1 MDSVHMTTDLYRLQL
16 ESMMREQNKKHG
28 KTIEEIIN
36 FSDRSSIK
44 AVKKSDRLSRFMT
57 KINNFHNQTAKE
69 EQKKLE
75 KMAKQRL
82 QALKLNDEEA
92 YLKLLDHTKDTR
104 ITHLLEQT
112 NQFLDSLALAVQS
125 QQKEAQD
132 NLAYSGRAIE
142 PASVEPLDDEKREK
156 LIIIMLLIELKKKSP
171 SNLQYWLGVL

>member
-1 MDSVHMTTDLYRLQL
+1 MTTDLYRLQL

-75 KMAKQRL
+75 KW
-82 QALKLNDEEA
+82 LNNVC
-92 YLKLLDHTKDTR
+92 KH
-104 ITHLLEQT
+104 
-112 NQFLDSLALAVQS
+112 
-125 QQKEAQD
+125 
-132 NLAYSGRAIE
+132 
-142 PASVEPLDDEKREK
+142 
-156 LIIIMLLIELKKKSP
+156 
-171 SNLQYWLGVL
+171 